1 MAIISADWKGY
12 IMKTSFKKEFFTMSP
27 IGFLVLQ
34 KPMSNICSIAALQK
48 EFLMPSTVNEWL
60 EFNVVAIGN
69 NE

>member
-1 MAIISADWKGY
+1 
-12 IMKTSFKKEFFTMSP
+12 
-27 IGFLVLQ
+27 
-34 KPMSNICSIAALQK
+34 MSNICSIAALQK